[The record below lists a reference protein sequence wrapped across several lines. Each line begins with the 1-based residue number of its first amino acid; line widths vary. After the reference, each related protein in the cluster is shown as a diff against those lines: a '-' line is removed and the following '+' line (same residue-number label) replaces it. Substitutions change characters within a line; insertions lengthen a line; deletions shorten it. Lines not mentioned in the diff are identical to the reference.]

1 MDFNGN
7 TITNNATNVVYST
20 IIHQIKVLNNF
31 GIDTSNNHLFEY

>member
-20 IIHQIKVLNNF
+20 IIHQSI
-31 GIDTSNNHLFEY
+31 E